1 MGFGLS
7 GIEGEEDNLDPHKGR
22 LLRGVVEADNEG
34 DERNNYQV
42 EVGVRGEEGFVEPV
56 VEVVRV
62 FKHSRNRMRV
72 RVRSERLKNT
82 YF

>member
-22 LLRGVVEADNEG
+22 LLRGVVEADNKG

-62 FKHSRNRMRV
+62 FKHSRN
-72 RVRSERLKNT
+72 
-82 YF
+82 